1 MDAMKFAAKAD
12 LEARTLRLMIRSL
25 IVSITGQ
32 PVNEGAWDKL
42 WTECQEQARIDCKAE
57 TPDLAEFL

>member
-1 MDAMKFAAKAD
+1 MDPMKYVAKAD

-32 PVNEGAWDKL
+32 PVNEAAWDKL
-42 WTECQEQARIDCKAE
+42 YGECQEQARLDLKADAPE
-57 TPDLAEFL
+57 LSDFL